1 MTFHKLS
8 CSVQLVYI
16 TTMLKLCQQLFS
28 KKLQFYFVD
37 KNPIC
42 VILVLLHFEQ
52 KDTYIMEET
61 NFKHQ
66 DLSES
71 DIRLFIG
78 DADISE
84 IFVLETVNSTNLYAK
99 ELAAKGGKSNTVVL
113 ANHQTA
119 GRGRLGR
126 EFYSPSD
133 TGLYMSILIRNEQVS
148 LDPSGLTVAAGV
160 AVCRAISTVCHRNPQ
175 IKWVNDIF
183 LDGKKVCGILAE
195 SGYES
200 GVLSYVVTGIGLN
213 ISTEVFP
220 GELSSIA
227 GSLGGNINRSIIAGE
242 IIKEFYR
249 LIPLCGGRELIDEY
263 KELSLVLGKKIT
275 FTKEGREYSGIA
287 TDINIE
293 GNLIV
298 SLENSETV
306 TLKSGEISLGS
317 SNFV

>member
-1 MTFHKLS
+1 MTFNKSFRLT
-8 CSVQLVYI
+8 QLVYI
-16 TTMLKLCQQLFS
+16 TTLLRECQQLFL
-28 KKLQFYFVD
+28 KKFHFYFVD

-52 KDTYIMEET
+52 KDTYIMEDT
-61 NFKHQ
+61 NFKLC
-66 DLSES
+66 DLNTD
-71 DIRLFIG
+71 DIRKNLG
-78 DADISE
+78 DTDISE
-84 IFVLETVNSTNLYAK
+84 IFVLETVNSTNLFAK
-99 ELAAKGGKSNTVVL
+99 ELASKDAKNNTIVI

-126 EFYSPSD
+126 EFFSPSD
-133 TGLYMSILIRNEQVS
+133 TGLYMSILIRNEQLS

-160 AVCRAISTVCHRNPQ
+160 AVCRAISTVCHKNPQ

-183 LDGKKVCGILAE
+183 LDNRKVCGILAE

-200 GVLSYVVTGIGLN
+200 GVLSYIIVGIGLN

-220 GELSSIA
+220 GELNTIA
-227 GSLGGNINRSIIAGE
+227 GSLNTSVSRNVIAGE

-249 LIPLCGGRELIDEY
+249 LMPLCGKQELIDEY
-263 KELSLVLGKKIT
+263 KSHSLVLGKQIS
-275 FTKEGREYSGIA
+275 FTRNGETYFGIA

-298 SLENSETV
+298 NLESGETV
-306 TLKSGEISLGS
+306 TLKSGEVSLGS
-317 SNFV
+317 KNFI